1 MIGIFD
7 SGVGGL
13 SILRAINTLL
23 PNQSFVYLADQA
35 HVPYGP
41 RSTMQ
46 IRSFVV
52 AITQYLIDQGVK
64 LVVIA
69 CNTASGAA
77 LQHVREQFPQI
88 PIVGLVPAIKPAAEQ
103 TLSGKIAVLAT
114 PGTFHGKL
122 YLNVKNQHAKNVIV
136 YQNTCPG
143 LVEQIEKGEL
153 TTPATRAIL
162 ESALLPLLP
171 KGIDKVVLG
180 CTHYPFVAPLIQN
193 IVGSQIDLIDPAP
206 AIARRVKHVLDENH
220 LLADESTSPIQR
232 FISTHDPQSLTASLK
247 FLLDRSDDVVE
258 LIQWNEKSTAFVY

>member
-13 SILRAINTLL
+13 SILRAINACL
-23 PNQSFVYLADQA
+23 PGQSYLYLADQA

-41 RSTMQ
+41 RSTSQ
-46 IRSFVV
+46 IRTFVV
-52 AITQYLIDQGVK
+52 AITRYLIDQGAK

-77 LQHVREQFPQI
+77 LQYVREQFPQT

-103 TLSGKIAVLAT
+103 THSGKIAVLAT

-153 TTPATRAIL
+153 TTPPTRTIL
-162 ESALLPLLP
+162 ENALLPLLP

-180 CTHYPFVAPLIQN
+180 CTHYPFIAPLIQE
-193 IVGSQIDLIDPAP
+193 IVGPHVDLIDPAP
-206 AIARRVKHVLDENH
+206 AIARRVKHVLS
-220 LLADESTSPIQR
+220 ESGMLEEKSHPTQR
-232 FISTHDPQSLTASLK
+232 FISTQNPQALAASLK
-247 FLLDRSDDVVE
+247 FLLGRSNDSVE
-258 LIQWNEKSTAFVY
+258 SVQWNEDSTVLL